1 MSRTIYPHLRKS
13 SKDAAAAQ
21 ASSLILSRHAG
32 RKTPLKL
39 RVQEGSEAETLEI
52 PASALSLLADALGTI
67 AAGRG
72 VTLVAQDAE
81 LTTAQAADIL
91 NVSRPYVIKLLEEG
105 KIPHRKTGTH
115 RRIRLEDV
123 LDYKAESKAR
133 KERAID
139 RLVADAQEQGG
150 MGYE

>member
-1 MSRTIYPHLRKS
+1 M
-13 SKDAAAAQ
+13 
-21 ASSLILSRHAG
+21 
-32 RKTPLKL
+32 
-39 RVQEGSEAETLEI
+39 
-52 PASALSLLADALGTI
+52 
-67 AAGRG
+67 
-72 VTLVAQDAE
+72 TLVAQDAE